1 MRSAA
6 RDVVAFFTVLATLSL
21 APELAFAV
29 TRPGF
34 GGVPATSSEASAFHY
49 SASVIAGVY
58 GLGLH
63 NRSDAAKFWLYDL
76 TLEPGQA
83 YTIVVRV
90 AEDGTEN
97 GLVYCYPIVVG
108 PNGQA
113 IIGGGTS
120 ATSSN
125 VTGYQDLTLTT
136 EVVPEGGLVYTVCQI
151 SARNSAKI
159 LSIEWF

>member
-6 RDVVAFFTVLATLSL
+6 RNVIALFTVFATL
-21 APELAFAV
+21 AWRPDLAFAL

-34 GGVPATSSEASAFHY
+34 GGAPATGTDASAFHY
-49 SASVIAGVY
+49 SASVIGGAY

-63 NRSDAAKFWLYDL
+63 NRSDSAKFWIYDM
-76 TLEPGQA
+76 TVETGQA
-83 YTIVVRV
+83 YTIIVRV
-90 AEDGTEN
+90 AEDGTSN

-108 PNGQA
+108 ANGQA

-159 LSIEWF
+159 LSLEWF